1 MDEKQKSVPAECKE
15 RISFDGF
22 YSFVHYASNPDS
34 QTVLRQLAQSKRPH
48 GTRNILLSAASFPT

>member
-22 YSFVHYASNPDS
+22 YSFVHYEPGFPD
-34 QTVLRQLAQSKRPH
+34 
-48 GTRNILLSAASFPT
+48 GTPAVSSTQAPSRHPEHSA